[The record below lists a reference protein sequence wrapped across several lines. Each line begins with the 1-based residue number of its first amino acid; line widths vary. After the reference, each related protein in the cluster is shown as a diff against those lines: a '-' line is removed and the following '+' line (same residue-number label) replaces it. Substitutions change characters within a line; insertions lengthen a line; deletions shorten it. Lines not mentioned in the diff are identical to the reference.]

1 MNNKLKAFLMAAGLS
16 SAAITGA
23 QLTDKWEGNSLTVY
37 VDAVGVLTACRGH
50 TSKDLKL
57 GQTFTEQQCME
68 IFAKDIARA
77 DKQLLQ
83 LTAPVRLTDGE
94 HAAYLSFMHWAGYG
108 NFASSTLRK
117 KLLAGDRVGACKE
130 LTQACSANS
139 TTPQHPG
146 GERVCNGWTYGT
158 RLGVKVRLNGLIKR
172 RAEEQALCLKQLGL
186 SELGLAL
193 SEGSAQ

>member
-1 MNNKLKAFLMAAGLS
+1 MNSKLKAILLAAGLS

-23 QLTDKWEGNSLTVY
+23 QLTDKWEGNSLSVY

-57 GQTFTEQQCME
+57 DQTFTEQQCME
-68 IFAKDIARA
+68 IFAKDIAKE
-77 DKQLLQ
+77 DKQLLS
-83 LTAPVRLTDGE
+83 LTAPVTLTHSE
-94 HAAYLSFMHWAGYG
+94 HAAYLSFLHWAGYG

-130 LTQACSANS
+130 LTQACSTNKQ
-139 TTPQHPG
+139 T

-158 RLGVKVRLNGLIKR
+158 DLFGNKVRLNGLIKR
-172 RAEEQALCLKQLGL
+172 RAEEQTICL
-186 SELGLAL
+186 SELGL
-193 SEGSAQ
+193 SQSKGGAQ

>member
-1 MNNKLKAFLMAAGLS
+1 MNSKLKAILVAAGLS

-23 QLTDKWEGNSLTVY
+23 QLTDKWEGNSLSVY
-37 VDAVGVLTACRGH
+37 IDAVGVLTACRGH
-50 TSKDLKL
+50 TSEDLKL
-57 GQTFTEQQCME
+57 DQTFTEQQCMQ

-83 LTAPVRLTDGE
+83 LTAPVALTDGE

-117 KLLAGDRVGACKE
+117 KLLVGDRVGACKE
-130 LTQACSANS
+130 LTQACSTN
-139 TTPQHPG
+139 PQTV
-146 GERVCNGWTYGT
+146 ERICNGWTYGT

-172 RAEEQALCLKQLGL
+172 RAEEQTICL
-186 SELGLAL
+186 SELGL
-193 SEGSAQ
+193 SQSKGGAQ

>member
-1 MNNKLKAFLMAAGLS
+1 MNSKLKAILVAAGLS

-23 QLTDKWEGNSLTVY
+23 TITDKWEGNSLSVY

-68 IFAKDIARA
+68 IFAKDIAKE
-77 DKQLLQ
+77 DKQLLS
-83 LTAPVRLTDGE
+83 LTAPVTLTHSE
-94 HAAYLSFMHWAGYG
+94 HAAYLSFLHWAGYG

-117 KLLAGDRVGACKE
+117 KLLVGDRVGACKE
-130 LTQACSANS
+130 LTQACSTN
-139 TTPQHPG
+139 PQT

-172 RAEEQALCLKQLGL
+172 RAEEQAICLNELGL
-186 SELGLAL
+186 SQSKG
-193 SEGSAQ
+193 GAQ

>member
-1 MNNKLKAFLMAAGLS
+1 MNSKLKAILLAAGLS

-50 TSKDLKL
+50 TSKDLKRD
-57 GQTFTEQQCME
+57 QTFTEQQCME
-68 IFAKDIARA
+68 IFAKDIAKE
-77 DKQLLQ
+77 DKQLLS
-83 LTAPVRLTDGE
+83 LTSPVTLTHSE
-94 HAAYLSFMHWAGYG
+94 HAAYLSFLHWAGYG

-130 LTQACSANS
+130 LTQACSTNKQ
-139 TTPQHPG
+139 T

-158 RLGVKVRLNGLIKR
+158 DLFGNKVRLNGLIKR
-172 RAEEQALCLKQLGL
+172 RTEEQAICL
-186 SELGLAL
+186 SELGLL
-193 SEGSAQ
+193 QSKGGAQ

>member
-1 MNNKLKAFLMAAGLS
+1 MNSKLKAFLMAAGLS

-50 TSKDLKL
+50 TNKDLKL
-57 GQTFTEQQCME
+57 GQRFTEQQCME
-68 IFAKDIARA
+68 IFAKDIAKE

-83 LTAPVRLTDGE
+83 LTAPVRLTHSE
-94 HAAYLSFMHWAGYG
+94 HAAYLSFLHWAGYG

-130 LTQACSANS
+130 LTQACSTNS
-139 TTPQHPG
+139 PTPQHPG

-172 RAEEQALCLKQLGL
+172 RAEEQAICL
-186 SELGLAL
+186 SELTVGGLT
-193 SEGSAQ
+193 Q